1 MTMASQIDADDARE
15 RRDRLEDLGVPW
27 VRFGDDVVLLAD
39 DDQSP
44 ALRTRARSAGVEPSA
59 LIDRRSRENLYIVT
73 QIGRLFQRQYPDVNV
88 LFDRGRYLVVELD
101 PKQVE
106 ELGKQRDL
114 DYRVRP
120 LEENSVVFDVKRSP
134 AARTAPIDSIQAL
147 VDRIERSPVEANLNH
162 LVSYPTRYSTSSHYA
177 DAAAWARE
185 QLQSLEYATRLEP
198 FSMDDGTTQ
207 NVIAHRDGS
216 GSSPRDLVLVTAHL
230 DSINIDDVPAGPAP
244 GADDNGSGSAG
255 VLEIARV
262 LKDHVGMH
270 DLQLILFGGEEEGLL
285 GSLHYVAQ
293 LAPADRER
301 LRAVVNMDM
310 IGTHNTP
317 PPTDMIGTL
326 NTPPLAVLLEG
337 RADVSRGLIDGL
349 TAAAATYT
357 GLTIQVS
364 LDPFGSDHMPFI
376 NNGLPAVLTIEGTDQ
391 ANENEHTAND
401 TLDHINYEL
410 MLEILRMNTAF
421 IASELDRQA

>member
-1 MTMASQIDADDARE
+1 MASDRTDTDDARE
-15 RRDRLEDLGVPW
+15 RRDRLQDLGVPW
-27 VRFGDDVVLLAD
+27 MQFGDDVVLLAG

-44 ALRTRARSAGVEPSA
+44 ASRTRAHSAGVEVSA
-59 LIDRRSRENLYIVT
+59 LIDPSSRENLYIVT
-73 QIGRLFQRQYPDVNV
+73 QIGRLFQRQHPDVTV
-88 LFDRGRYLVVELD
+88 LFDRGRYLVVKLD

-147 VDRIERSPVEANLNH
+147 VDRIERSQVEANLNH
-162 LVSYPTRYSTSSHYA
+162 LISYPTRYSTSSHYS
-177 DAAAWARE
+177 DAAAWARGR
-185 QLQSLEYATRLEP
+185 LQSLDYATRLEP
-198 FSMDDGTTQ
+198 FSMDGGTTQ
-207 NVIAHRDGS
+207 NVIARRDGS

-230 DSINIDDVPAGPAP
+230 DSINLDDVPAGPAP

-262 LKDHVGMH
+262 LKDQAGVH

-310 IGTHNTP
+310 IGT
-317 PPTDMIGTL
+317 L
-326 NTPPLAVLLEG
+326 NTPPTLAVLLEG
-337 RADVSRGLIDGL
+337 GADVSRGLIDGL
-349 TAAAATYT
+349 AAAAATYT

-401 TLDHINYEL
+401 TLDHINYDL

-421 IASELDRQA
+421 IASELDRQE